1 MGRRIHVAVNYGDTV
16 RPPTASAST
25 RFSQDFGIIE
35 MIGDGGG
42 SAAGGPWR
50 LFRIG
55 TGYGEPHY
63 RWWNQNTVCRS
74 HQPSA

>member
-1 MGRRIHVAVNYGDTV
+1 MGRRIHVAVDYGDTV

-25 RFSQDFGIIE
+25 RFSQDFGIFE

-42 SAAGGPWR
+42 SEAGGPWR

-55 TGYGEPHY
+55 TGYGEPF
-63 RWWNQNTVCRS
+63 
-74 HQPSA
+74 A

>member
-1 MGRRIHVAVNYGDTV
+1 MGIGTGLMGGGNTRRWTTGTRT
-16 RPPTASAST
+16 RPPTVAAST
-25 RFSQDFGIIE
+25 RFSQDFGIFE

-55 TGYGEPHY
+55 TGYGEPF
-63 RWWNQNTVCRS
+63 
-74 HQPSA
+74 A